1 MMILQHFSYVKSNVL
16 CKWLNILRKWYVIV
30 FTPKN
35 SLLQRSI
42 LLWPPG
48 PPPPPTLPANWPCQ
62 PSYPASHPTM
72 PATRP
77 CPPPCPASL
86 PSLPASAFP
95 ACLPVLLMYDC
106 VAHVVR
112 ACTILV
118 LLQRPY
124 VWGASPIATP
134 LISYIPNVKSYLPP
148 LNIRCTPSKIL
159 CNPSNILCTPSD
171 ILPTPSNIVCTP
183 SNFLCTTSNIQR
195 KPYLWW
201 PDWHCSRH
209 AGPSR
214 AVAFSATSGSACLP
228 LQCGAHGQN
237 ARRSD

>member
-30 FTPKN
+30 FTPEN

-48 PPPPPTLPANWPCQ
+48 PPPHPTQPANWPCQ
-62 PSYPASHPTM
+62 PSYPASHPTR

-86 PSLPASAFP
+86 PSLPAFP
-95 ACLPVLLMYDC
+95 ACLYDG
-106 VAHVVR
+106 VALVVR

-124 VWGASPIATP
+124 VWGAAGASPIATP